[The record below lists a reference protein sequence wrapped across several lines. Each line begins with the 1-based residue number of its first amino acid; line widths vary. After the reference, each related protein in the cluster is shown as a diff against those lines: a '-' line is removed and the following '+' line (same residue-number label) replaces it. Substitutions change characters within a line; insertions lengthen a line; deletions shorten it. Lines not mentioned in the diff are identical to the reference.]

1 MDVIARWIEE
11 QKCFWVATAPL
22 SGKGHVN
29 ISPKGLTGTFKIIDN
44 KTFFYQDLTGS
55 GTFKIIDNKTFFY
68 QDLTGSGVE
77 TAAHLRENGR
87 ITVLFN
93 AFEGPPRICRLFGTG
108 KFYELGSPRYNELIP
123 PEERLSGSR
132 AAVVVDVH
140 KVGTSC
146 GFSVPLYKLDGERT
160 TLQDWTDEL
169 EATDRKFANEKAPWR
184 LQRGS
189 SQPTHFRILISDWTD
204 ELEATDRK
212 FANET
217 EGFESTNPLSYL
229 DFMPSSSDPKQDTRS
244 SRGMKAYWAQSNI
257 RSVDGLPGLQFCR
270 ELAGLPLGPVKDDRK
285 VFHVDIEEE
294 KRLLQKFGNTVI
306 RKVDETGFAGGL
318 MLGLISGL
326 ALSLTWLQIAQRA
339 SGSGIWKALH

>member
-1 MDVIARWIEE
+1 MGKFYDTIPDELIPWIEE

-29 ISPKGLTGTFKIIDN
+29 ISPKGLVGTFKIIDH
-44 KTFFYQDLTGS
+44 
-55 GTFKIIDNKTFFY
+55 KTFFY

-108 KFYELGSPRYNELIP
+108 KFYEIGSPRYNELIP
-123 PEERLSGSR
+123 LEERLSGSR
-132 AAVVVDVH
+132 AAVVVDIH

-146 GFSVPLYKLDGERT
+146 GFSVPLYKPDGERT

-169 EATDRKFANEKAPWR
+169 EATDMNFANER
-184 LQRGS
+184 
-189 SQPTHFRILISDWTD
+189 
-204 ELEATDRK
+204 
-212 FANET
+212 
-217 EGFESTNPLSYL
+217 EGFESSNPLSYL
-229 DFMPSSSDPKQDTRS
+229 EFMPSSSDPKQDARS
-244 SRGMKAYWAQSNI
+244 SRGMKAYWAEENI

-270 ELAGLPLGPVKDDRK
+270 ELAGLPLDPVKEDKK

-294 KRLLQKFGNTVI
+294 KRLMLKLGNAVA
-306 RKVDETGFAGGL
+306 RKVDETGFTGGL

-326 ALSLTWLQIAQRA
+326 ALSLTCIQIAQRA
-339 SGSGIWKALH
+339 NESGILKALR